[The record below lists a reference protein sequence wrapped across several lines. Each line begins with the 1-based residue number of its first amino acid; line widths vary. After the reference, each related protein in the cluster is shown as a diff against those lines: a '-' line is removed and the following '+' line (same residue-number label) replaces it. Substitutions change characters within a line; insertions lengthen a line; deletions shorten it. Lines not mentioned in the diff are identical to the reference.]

1 MGYVKM
7 PEMLSSEVIKALAGN
22 VYTVKSEPSPED
34 EMAAAW
40 KEYIKED
47 KKCDKKEDKKWDK
60 KEDKKYDK
68 KEEEKCEPKAHWTDE
83 ECCCPKKIKF
93 IFVLNNAVIINV
105 NAVCEEEE
113 EEKYC

>member
-22 VYTVKSEPSPED
+22 VYTVKSEPSPKD

-47 KKCDKKEDKKWDK
+47 KKCDK

-105 NAVCEEEE
+105 NAVCEEEKKE
-113 EEKYC
+113 YC